1 MTDRRTVIA
10 DAAIATLARE
20 GLRGFTH
27 RAVDRTAG
35 LAEGST
41 SYYFRTR
48 EALMSAALARLAE
61 LDTLDIDA
69 FPNRPGAAGSD
80 TTGSADATDST
91 DVEASVDAAD
101 PASLETMVAL
111 LTTLV
116 WQWLTDGRERTL
128 ARYEL
133 TLESTRRPA
142 VRAKLRTHGA
152 AFRVMAEQTITA
164 MGASEPKRR
173 AATLVAY
180 LDGLLLHQ
188 LTRVAP
194 SELDRDELNAACRD
208 LLTMALA

>member
-1 MTDRRTVIA
+1 MIA
-10 DAAIATLARE
+10 DAAITTIARE

-27 RAVDRTAG
+27 RAVDRAAS

-48 EALMSAALARLAE
+48 EALMFAALARMAE
-61 LDTLDIDA
+61 LDALDIGEPLERGGEVDMDA
-69 FPNRPGAAGSD
+69 L
-80 TTGSADATDST
+80 T
-91 DVEASVDAAD
+91 
-101 PASLETMVAL
+101 SLVTA
-111 LTTLV
+111 LV
-116 WQWLTDGRERTL
+116 WRWLTDSRERTL

-142 VRAKLRTHGA
+142 LRMRLMTHGA
-152 AFRVMAEQTITA
+152 AFRVMAEQTIA
-164 MGASEPKRR
+164 AAGASEPKRR
-173 AATLVAY
+173 AGTLVAH

-194 SELDRDELNAACRD
+194 TELDRREISAACRD